1 MLATLTGA
9 LGLSAG
15 LCVGGL
21 KSAAPIALRCH
32 TRLCAQ
38 EDPLRTSPAATLVS
52 SVFKAG
58 EGKEIYLG
66 LLTRDVDS
74 TTVPT
79 PADSAARRAAAAD
92 DLVNISPT
100 ERERRRVVGLI
111 LALLTAALG
120 ERTKKTRYPLDPY
133 TPLDQ
138 KTDLIP
144 TCFIWP
150 LEKKDPIPTRPI

>member
-21 KSAAPIALRCH
+21 QSAAPIALRCH

-74 TTVPT
+74 TTVMVEVASNERFSPSHPT
-79 PADSAARRAAAAD
+79 PNRRAHQPLFHSCRRTA
-92 DLVNISPT
+92 ST
-100 ERERRRVVGLI
+100 EQN
-111 LALLTAALG
+111 T
-120 ERTKKTRYPLDPY
+120 
-133 TPLDQ
+133 
-138 KTDLIP
+138 
-144 TCFIWP
+144 
-150 LEKKDPIPTRPI
+150 EKNQSRHRPSFCVFTTGAHAG